1 MWSKIQT
8 MKTIYT
14 LLAVFAM
21 AGSLSLSAQQTDDGR
36 VHAANTANVP
46 SGNSAVTSFSC
57 DTTGTTL
64 AAGNGNDGIMFDV
77 TAVQNVRITYIDAK
91 LLASVSGKM
100 LVYYKAGTHVGSETT
115 AAAWTLLDTVNVVGP
130 ASGYTHLPIYVN
142 QVVTAGN
149 TIAFYVTG
157 DGVSQAVDYTNGN
170 TLGAVFSQDGFIQIR
185 EGTGVSFPFSGT
197 FAPRI
202 PNIVVNYC
210 DASITPN
217 CQSDTTTFL
226 SNNGN
231 DGNIFDVTIGATDV
245 TLRRMHCNV
254 NGTGWWHIYYRSG
267 SYVGNASSSA
277 GWILID
283 SAFVTSAG
291 GGTPTLIP
299 IDMDIY
305 APAGSTVAF
314 YTTGN
319 GTGADINYT
328 DGTTE
333 GAVFSTDGNI
343 SIKEGQG
350 MTFPFGGNFAPR
362 VWNGILEYCVGPTG
376 TSEQISAVAGWS
388 VQVVPNPAADQGQLV
403 ITAPQPVQNATVR
416 IYDMNGREAAS
427 VAGVN
432 STTVS
437 LPVSE
442 LSSCVYFC
450 QVISA
455 EGTLLTTAKFVRQ

>member
-1 MWSKIQT
+1 
-8 MKTIYT
+8 MKKIYT
-14 LLAVFAM
+14 LLAVLAA
-21 AGSLSLSAQQTDDGR
+21 AGTLSLSAQQTDDGR
-36 VHAANTANVP
+36 VHSANTATAQT
-46 SGNSAVTSFSC
+46 GNATLTSFSC

-77 TAVQNVRITYIDAK
+77 TAVQNVRITYIDVA
-91 LLASVSGKM
+91 LDGSGTGNM
-100 LVYYKAGTHVGSETT
+100 AIFYKSGTHVGSESNSG
-115 AAAWTLLDTVNVVGP
+115 AWTFLDSAHVAFS
-130 ASGYTHLPIYVN
+130 ASGFVHLPIYIN
-142 QVVTAGN
+142 QIITAGN

-157 DGVSQAVDYTNGN
+157 DNGTLAVDYTNGSS
-170 TLGAVFSQDGFIQIR
+170 LGNVYSQDGFIQIK
-185 EGTGVSFPFSGT
+185 EGTGIDYPFGGT
-197 FAPRI
+197 FSPRI
-202 PNIVVNYC
+202 PNVNINYC
-210 DASITPN
+210 DLSSVPS
-217 CQSDTTTFL
+217 CFSDTTTFA

-231 DGNIFDVTIGATDV
+231 DGNMFDVTIGATDV

-254 NGTGWWHIYYRSG
+254 NGTGWWRIYYRPG
-267 SYVGNASSSA
+267 TYVGHETSA
-277 GWILID
+277 TGWILID

-291 GGTPTLIP
+291 ADVPTLIP

-305 APAGSTVAF
+305 AAAGSTIAF

-350 MTFPFGGNFAPR
+350 MTYPFGGNFAPR

-376 TSEQISAVAGWS
+376 QSEVIATAAGWS
-388 VQVVPNPAADQGQLV
+388 VQVLPNPAADQAQLV

-416 IYDMNGREAAS
+416 IYDMNGREAAT

-432 STTVS
+432 TAVVS
-437 LPVSE
+437 LPVAE
-442 LSSCVYFC
+442 LSSGVYFC
-450 QVISA
+450 QVIDA
-455 EGTLLTTAKFVRQ
+455 NGNLLTAGKFVRQ